1 MDILKNEKFRKS
13 KNSIFTYIFYKFQIN
28 CKNGIDGFIFESV
41 ADFTD
46 SSVSSNEATSDIL
59 EEEAV
64 YKDDDNGKEVTN
76 VDEFTK
82 VTDNQDFMGA
92 SQEEKQFIDERK
104 RGEELLIKPSGTS
117 FTEGI
122 DSGLSATVRD
132 VAGRSLPVDTTGEA
146 FGRCRRDQKKIKVV
160 KVGDGI
166 ILLPDNGADRM
177 AIREAANPC
186 KSGERPKQSEAFGDK
201 GSLKRLDVTLS
212 RTAGDTT
219 HARYIPVGSQPCDRS
234 KEDAN
239 NKKEDAVFI
248 EKGEADNEFTLS
260 LDNEARCMVIPEG
273 HALVAARESAKQSKK
288 SNNQGCLERFEMNIP
303 SKDDGGNTEEE
314 NTSDEMTVFL
324 GAKILQMRIPETDAP
339 YEYGEERISQSEEPI
354 EQDSLHHLDVI
365 LSTAREITSM
375 KDSTAD
381 FRPDGKTEDDF
392 NTKKAENENSKGDK
406 GKDVVKSSMDDEKN
420 RTALFQDTRPLPQP
434 KENTEEQQEMEGDG
448 EQAVDFTVKDV
459 LCFAWQIAKGMVSA

>member
-1 MDILKNEKFRKS
+1 MK
-13 KNSIFTYIFYKFQIN
+13 
-28 CKNGIDGFIFESV
+28 CKNGIDGVIFKSV

-46 SSVSSNEATSDIL
+46 SSVSSNEATSDMS

-92 SQEEKQFIDERK
+92 SQISITVGEKPFIDERK

-117 FTEGI
+117 FTEGV
-122 DSGLSATVRD
+122 DNGLSATVRD
-132 VAGRSLPVDTTGEA
+132 VAGRSLPVDITGEA

-177 AIREAANPC
+177 AICEASNPSE
-186 KSGERPKQSEAFGDK
+186 SGERPKQSEEFGDK

-234 KEDAN
+234 EEDAN

-248 EKGEADNEFTLS
+248 EKGEAVNEFAPS
-260 LDNEARCMVIPEG
+260 LDNEALCMVIPEA
-273 HALVAARESAKQSKK
+273 HAPVAARQSAKQSKE
-288 SNNQGCLERFEMNIP
+288 SNNQGCLERFEMNIL

-314 NTSDEMTVFL
+314 NTSDEMTVFQL
-324 GAKILQMRIPETDAP
+324 GAKVLQMRIPET
-339 YEYGEERISQSEEPI
+339 EYGEERISRSKEPI

-365 LSTAREITSM
+365 LSAASAITSM

-381 FRPDGKTEDDF
+381 FRPHGKTKDNF
-392 NTKKAENENSKGDK
+392 NTKKAENENSKGGK
-406 GKDVVKSSMDDEKN
+406 GKDEVKSKIDDEKN
-420 RTALFQDTRPLPQP
+420 RTAPFQDTRPLPQP
-434 KENTEEQQEMEGDG
+434 KENKEEQQEMEGDG

>member
-1 MDILKNEKFRKS
+1 M
-13 KNSIFTYIFYKFQIN
+13 
-28 CKNGIDGFIFESV
+28 

-46 SSVSSNEATSDIL
+46 SSVSSNEATSDIS
-59 EEEAV
+59 EDEAV

-76 VDEFTK
+76 VDEFAE

-92 SQEEKQFIDERK
+92 SHISITVEEPFTDENE
-104 RGEELLIKPSGTS
+104 RGEELLIKSSGT
-117 FTEGI
+117 ECV
-122 DSGLSATVRD
+122 DKGLSATVRD

-146 FGRCRRDQKKIKVV
+146 FGRCRRDQKKIKIV

-177 AIREAANPC
+177 AIRESFNPSE
-186 KSGERPKQSEAFGDK
+186 SGERPKQCEEFGDK
-201 GSLKRLDVTLS
+201 GSLERLDVTPS

-219 HARYIPVGSQPCDRS
+219 HARCIPVGNQPCDRRQ
-234 KEDAN
+234 KDAN
-239 NKKEDAVFI
+239 NKKEDAVFM
-248 EKGEADNEFTLS
+248 EKGEADNEFTPL
-260 LDNEARCMVIPEG
+260 LDNEALCMVIPEA
-273 HALVAARESAKQSKK
+273 HASVAVRESAKQSKE
-288 SNNQGCLERFEMNIP
+288 SNNQGGLERFEMNIL
-303 SKDDGGNTEEE
+303 SKDDGGNTDEE
-314 NTSDEMTVFL
+314 NTSDEMTAFL
-324 GAKILQMRIPETDAP
+324 GVLQMPIPETDAP
-339 YEYGEERISQSEEPI
+339 YEHGEEKISQNKECL

-365 LSTAREITSM
+365 LSTASEITSM

-406 GKDVVKSSMDDEKN
+406 GKDEEKSSIDDEKN
-420 RTALFQDTRPLPQP
+420 RTATFQDTRPLPQP